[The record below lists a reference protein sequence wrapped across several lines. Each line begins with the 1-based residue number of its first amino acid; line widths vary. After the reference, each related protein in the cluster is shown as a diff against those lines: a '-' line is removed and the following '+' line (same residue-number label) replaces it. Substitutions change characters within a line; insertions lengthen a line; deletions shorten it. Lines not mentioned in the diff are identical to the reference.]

1 MKNIRILSFL
11 CAKVKFCNH
20 FQHTNNKKKKC
31 KVEPNA
37 IKMMECLISSIVK
50 LCSYLKKYFFFL
62 LLSILFFQ
70 PLLRVKNSIL
80 LFYDRKSI
88 DIILK
93 SSFMSERK
101 INVHFTNIESK
112 RTIKNLNEANGK
124 IHDNRREET
133 EFGT

>member
-1 MKNIRILSFL
+1 MQLSQ
-11 CAKVKFCNH
+11 KV
-20 FQHTNNKKKKC
+20 
-31 KVEPNA
+31 
-37 IKMMECLISSIVK
+37 
-50 LCSYLKKYFFFL
+50 FFFL

-112 RTIKNLNEANGK
+112 RTIKKLNKANGK